1 MRTLED
7 HNLMR
12 TLGLMTLLLATVL
25 ATGIVQADEP
35 ATAPNETGS
44 RSKKPLNVVIIEAD
58 DLNPMALGYMGH
70 RVVKTPHLDRLAD
83 QGTVFK
89 NCIVHGTACAPSR
102 NSLITGS
109 YPHNT
114 GIYMNASSAGLSE
127 NVWTFPAALRRA
139 GVYTALYG
147 KNHFRPFGINPR
159 DSYEKQNQVTRDQLG
174 FDHAF
179 SMGGKVALSARKHPP
194 EKDPYS
200 KYLHDKGIYDK
211 LVAAY
216 ARKNRNGIDIDFPLD
231 DEDYI
236 DSFIINSAIK
246 WLGGQEARK
255 DPFFLWIDLTL
266 PHPPMDVPQKY
277 KDLYKDA
284 DLDPLIPG
292 RKAGLPASLANDMN
306 LSRID
311 STSYRRGYLALITMM
326 DVLVGRLVD
335 HLDKSGLR
343 ENTIV
348 IFLADQGSMTGHHG
362 LYSKKYFYKEV
373 INSPLIISHPKH
385 GKGKV
390 INRCVELLDVSKTM
404 VTLYGCSPEDVAGSH
419 GFDLMPLLKGGSF
432 ERKFAHAEQHG
443 VNMIQ
448 NENFKLVSY
457 EDGDILYD
465 LKKDP
470 DELTNV
476 NSQHAEI
483 ANMLREARDHWLT
496 HSGEVKPSLLKLETG
511 GARKRAGNR

>member
-1 MRTLED
+1 MKPAAFLC
-7 HNLMR
+7 
-12 TLGLMTLLLATVL
+12 VL
-25 ATGIVQADEP
+25 FF
-35 ATAPNETGS
+35 TASLYAAE
-44 RSKKPLNVVIIEAD
+44 RFNVVMVEAD

-70 RVVKTPHLDRLAD
+70 RVVKTPHLDRLAA

-89 NCIVHGTACAPSR
+89 NCIVQGTACAPSR
-102 NSLITGS
+102 NSLISGT

-114 GIYMNASSAGLSE
+114 GIYMNASPAGLPE
-127 NVWTFPAALRRA
+127 NCWTFPAALRRA
-139 GVYTALYG
+139 GIYTALYG
-147 KNHFRPFGINPR
+147 KNHYRPFGINPR
-159 DSYEKQNQVTRDQLG
+159 DSYEKQNQVIRDQLG

-194 EKDPYS
+194 EKDPYA

-216 ARKNRNGIDIDFPLD
+216 TEKRRGIDVDFPLD
-231 DEDYI
+231 DEDYL

-246 WLGGQEARK
+246 WIDAKEARK

-284 DLDPLIPG
+284 DLDPVIPG

-306 LSRID
+306 LSRAD

-326 DVLVGRLVD
+326 DALVGRLVD
-335 HLDKSGLR
+335 HLDESGLR

-348 IFLADQGSMTGHHG
+348 IFIADQGSMTGHHG

-373 INSPLIISHPKH
+373 INSPTIISHPKH
-385 GKGKV
+385 GQGKV
-390 INRCVELLDVSKTM
+390 ITRPVELLDISKTM
-404 VTLYGCSPEDVAGSH
+404 VTLYGCDPKDLAQTH
-419 GFDLMPLLKGGSF
+419 GYDLMPLLKGGAF
-432 ERKFAHAEQHG
+432 ERKYAHAEQHG

-448 NENFKLVSY
+448 NERFKLVTY
-457 EDGDILYD
+457 EDGEILYD
-465 LKKDP
+465 LKNDP
-470 DELTNV
+470 DELTNAIGKHSEV
-476 NSQHAEI
+476 AKT
-483 ANMLREARDHWLT
+483 LRRKRDHWLAN
-496 HSGEVKPSLLKLETG
+496 SGEVKPSEL
-511 GARKRAGNR
+511 RAAKGRPKKK

>member
-1 MRTLED
+1 MKE
-7 HNLMR
+7 
-12 TLGLMTLLLATVL
+12 LLLLVFL
-25 ATGIVQADEP
+25 AASLHAAE
-35 ATAPNETGS
+35 
-44 RSKKPLNVVIIEAD
+44 RFNVVMVEAD

-70 RVVKTPHLDRLAD
+70 RVVKTPNLDRLAAK
-83 QGTVFK
+83 GTVFK
-89 NCIVHGTACAPSR
+89 NCIVQGTSCAPSR
-102 NSLITGS
+102 NSLISGT

-114 GIYMNASSAGLSE
+114 GIYMNASAVGLPK
-127 NVWTFPAALRRA
+127 NCWTFPAALKRA

-147 KNHFRPFGINPR
+147 KNHYRPFGINPR
-159 DSYEKQNQVTRDQLG
+159 DSYEKQNQVIRDQLG

-216 ARKNRNGIDIDFPLD
+216 TTKRRGINIDFPLN
-231 DEDYI
+231 DEDYV

-246 WLGGQEARK
+246 WIDTEEARK

-277 KDLYKDA
+277 KNLYKDA

-292 RKAGLPASLANDMN
+292 RKKGLPASLANNMN
-306 LSRID
+306 VSRTD
-311 STSYRRGYLALITMM
+311 STAYRRGYLALITMM
-326 DVLVGRLVD
+326 DALIGRLVD
-335 HLDKSGLR
+335 HIDKTGLR

-348 IFLADQGSMTGHHG
+348 IFFADQGSMTGHHG

-385 GKGKV
+385 GMGKV
-390 INRCVELLDVSKTM
+390 ITRCVELLDLSKTM
-404 VTLYGCSPEDVAGSH
+404 VTLYGCDPKDLAQTH
-419 GFDLMPLLKGGSF
+419 GYDLMPLLKGGAF
-432 ERKFAHAEQHG
+432 GRKYAHAEQHG

-448 NENFKLVSY
+448 DERFKLVTY
-457 EDGDILYD
+457 KDGEILYD
-465 LKKDP
+465 LINDP
-470 DELTNV
+470 KELTN
-476 NSQHAEI
+476 AI
-483 ANMLREARDHWLT
+483 ARHPDIAKMLREKRDHWLT
-496 HSGEVKPSLLKLETG
+496 HSGEVKPSVLRSEK
-511 GARKRAGNR
+511 RKPKNK

>member
-1 MRTLED
+1 MKPAAFLC
-7 HNLMR
+7 
-12 TLGLMTLLLATVL
+12 VL
-25 ATGIVQADEP
+25 FF
-35 ATAPNETGS
+35 TASLYAAE
-44 RSKKPLNVVIIEAD
+44 RFNVVMVEAD

-70 RVVKTPHLDRLAD
+70 RVVKTPHLDRLAA

-89 NCIVHGTACAPSR
+89 NCIVQGTACAPSR
-102 NSLITGS
+102 NSLISGT

-114 GIYMNASSAGLSE
+114 GIYMNASPAGLPE
-127 NVWTFPAALRRA
+127 NCWTFPAALRRA
-139 GVYTALYG
+139 GIYTALYG
-147 KNHFRPFGINPR
+147 KNHYRPFGINPR
-159 DSYEKQNQVTRDQLG
+159 DSYEKQNQVIRDQLG

-194 EKDPYS
+194 EKDPYA

-216 ARKNRNGIDIDFPLD
+216 TEKRRGIDVDFPLD
-231 DEDYI
+231 DEDYL

-246 WLGGQEARK
+246 WIGAKEARK

-284 DLDPLIPG
+284 DLDPVIPG

-306 LSRID
+306 LSRAD

-326 DVLVGRLVD
+326 DALVGRLVD

-348 IFLADQGSMTGHHG
+348 IFIADQGSMTGHHG

-373 INSPLIISHPKH
+373 INSPTIISHPKH
-385 GKGKV
+385 GQGKV
-390 INRCVELLDVSKTM
+390 ITRPVELLDVSKTM
-404 VTLYGCSPEDVAGSH
+404 VTLYGCDPKDLAQTH
-419 GFDLMPLLKGGSF
+419 GYDLMPLLKGGAF
-432 ERKFAHAEQHG
+432 ERKYAHAEQHG

-448 NENFKLVSY
+448 NERFKLVTY
-457 EDGDILYD
+457 EDGEILYD
-465 LKKDP
+465 LKNDP
-470 DELTNV
+470 DELTNAIGKHSEV
-476 NSQHAEI
+476 AKT
-483 ANMLREARDHWLT
+483 LRRKRDHWLAN
-496 HSGEVKPSLLKLETG
+496 SGEVKPSEL
-511 GARKRAGNR
+511 RAAKGRPKKK

>member
-1 MRTLED
+1 MNPSTFLCI
-7 HNLMR
+7 LFF
-12 TLGLMTLLLATVL
+12 
-25 ATGIVQADEP
+25 
-35 ATAPNETGS
+35 TASLHAAE
-44 RSKKPLNVVIIEAD
+44 RLNVVLVEAD

-70 RVVKTPHLDRLAD
+70 RVVKTPHLDRLAA

-89 NCIVHGTACAPSR
+89 NCIVQGTACAPSR
-102 NSLITGS
+102 NSLISGT

-114 GIYMNASSAGLSE
+114 GIYMNASPAGLPE
-127 NVWTFPAALRRA
+127 NCWTFPAALRRA

-147 KNHFRPFGINPR
+147 KNHYRPFGINPR
-159 DSYEKQNQVTRDQLG
+159 DSYEKQNQVIRDQLG

-194 EKDPYS
+194 EKDPYA

-216 ARKNRNGIDIDFPLD
+216 TEKRRGIDVDFPLD
-231 DEDYI
+231 DEDYL

-246 WLGGQEARK
+246 WIGAKEARI

-284 DLDPLIPG
+284 DLDPVIPG

-306 LSRID
+306 LSRAD

-326 DVLVGRLVD
+326 DALVGRLVD

-348 IFLADQGSMTGHHG
+348 IFIADQGSMTGHHG

-373 INSPLIISHPKH
+373 INSPTIISHPKH
-385 GKGKV
+385 GQGKV
-390 INRCVELLDVSKTM
+390 ITRPVELLDVSKTM
-404 VTLYGCSPEDVAGSH
+404 VTLYGCDPKDLAQTH
-419 GFDLMPLLKGGSF
+419 GYDLMPLLKGGAF
-432 ERKFAHAEQHG
+432 ERKYAHAEQHG

-448 NENFKLVSY
+448 NEHFKLVTY
-457 EDGDILYD
+457 EDGEILYD
-465 LKKDP
+465 LKNDP
-470 DELTNV
+470 DELTNAIGKHPEV
-476 NSQHAEI
+476 AKT
-483 ANMLREARDHWLT
+483 LRRKRDHWLAN
-496 HSGEVKPSLLKLETG
+496 SGEVKPSEL
-511 GARKRAGNR
+511 RAAKGRPKKK

>member
-1 MRTLED
+1 MKPAAFLC
-7 HNLMR
+7 
-12 TLGLMTLLLATVL
+12 VL
-25 ATGIVQADEP
+25 FF
-35 ATAPNETGS
+35 TASLHAAE
-44 RSKKPLNVVIIEAD
+44 RLNVVMVEAD

-70 RVVKTPHLDRLAD
+70 WVVKTPNLDRLAA

-89 NCIVHGTACAPSR
+89 NCIVQGTACAPSR
-102 NSLITGS
+102 NSLISGT

-114 GIYMNASSAGLSE
+114 GIYMNASPAGLPE
-127 NVWTFPAALRRA
+127 NGWTFPAALRRA

-147 KNHFRPFGINPR
+147 KNHYRPFGINPR
-159 DSYEKQNQVTRDQLG
+159 DSYEKQNQVIRDQLG

-194 EKDPYS
+194 EKDPYA

-216 ARKNRNGIDIDFPLD
+216 TEKRRGIDVDFPLD
-231 DEDYI
+231 DEDYL

-246 WLGGQEARK
+246 WIDAKEARK

-284 DLDPLIPG
+284 DLDPVIPG

-306 LSRID
+306 LSRAD

-326 DVLVGRLVD
+326 DALVGRLVD
-335 HLDKSGLR
+335 HLDESGLR

-348 IFLADQGSMTGHHG
+348 IFIADQGSMTGHHG

-373 INSPLIISHPKH
+373 INSPTIISHPKH
-385 GKGKV
+385 GQGKV
-390 INRCVELLDVSKTM
+390 ITRPVELLDISKTM
-404 VTLYGCSPEDVAGSH
+404 VTLYGCDPKDLAQTH
-419 GFDLMPLLKGGSF
+419 GYDLMPLLKGGAF
-432 ERKFAHAEQHG
+432 ERKYAHAEQHG

-448 NENFKLVSY
+448 NERFKLVTY
-457 EDGDILYD
+457 EDGEILYD
-465 LKKDP
+465 LKNDP
-470 DELTNV
+470 DELTNAIGKHPEV
-476 NSQHAEI
+476 AET
-483 ANMLREARDHWLT
+483 LRRKRDHWLAN
-496 HSGEVKPSLLKLETG
+496 SGEVKPSEL
-511 GARKRAGNR
+511 RAAKGRPKKK

>member
-1 MRTLED
+1 MK
-7 HNLMR
+7 
-12 TLGLMTLLLATVL
+12 GLSTIVLVVVLLAT
-25 ATGIVQADEP
+25 AASASEP
-35 ATAPNETGS
+35 AGALKGAGS
-44 RSKKPLNVVIIEAD
+44 PSTKPLNVVMVEAD

-70 RVVKTPHLDRLAD
+70 RVVKTPHLDRLAA

-89 NCIVHGTACAPSR
+89 NCIVQGTACAPSR
-102 NSLITGS
+102 NSLITGT

-114 GIYMNASSAGLSE
+114 GIYMNASAAGLPE
-127 NVWTFPAALRRA
+127 NCWTFPAALRRA

-159 DSYEKQNQVTRDQLG
+159 DSYQEQSQVIRDQLG

-211 LVAAY
+211 LVSAY
-216 ARKNRNGIDIDFPLD
+216 TKNRRGIDIDFPLD
-231 DEDYI
+231 EEDYV
-236 DSFIINSAIK
+236 DSFIISSAIK
-246 WLGGQEARK
+246 WLKAEEVRR

-266 PHPPMDVPQKY
+266 PHPPMDAPQKY

-306 LSRID
+306 VSKTD
-311 STSYRRGYLALITMM
+311 STAYRRGYLALITMM
-326 DVLVGRLVD
+326 DALVGKLVD
-335 HLDKSGLR
+335 HLDESGLR

-390 INRCVELLDVSKTM
+390 INRCVELLDLSKTM
-404 VTLYGCSPEDVAGSH
+404 VTLYGCDSEDVARTH
-419 GFDLMPLLKGGSF
+419 GFDLMPLLAGGSF
-432 ERKFAHAEQHG
+432 EREFAHAEQHG

-448 NENFKLVSY
+448 NEDFKLVSY
-457 EDGDILYD
+457 EDGDILCD
-465 LKKDP
+465 LKNDP

-476 NSQHAEI
+476 ISQHPDI
-483 ANMLREARDHWLT
+483 ARMLREKKEHWLT
-496 HSGEVKPSLLKLETG
+496 HSGEVKPSLLKSETG
-511 GARKRAGNR
+511 SARKRAGAR

>member
-1 MRTLED
+1 MNPSTFLCI
-7 HNLMR
+7 LFF
-12 TLGLMTLLLATVL
+12 
-25 ATGIVQADEP
+25 
-35 ATAPNETGS
+35 TASLHAAE
-44 RSKKPLNVVIIEAD
+44 RLNVVLVEAD

-70 RVVKTPHLDRLAD
+70 RVVKTPHLDRLAA

-89 NCIVHGTACAPSR
+89 NCIVQGTACAPSR
-102 NSLITGS
+102 NSLISGT

-114 GIYMNASSAGLSE
+114 GIYMNASPAGLPE
-127 NVWTFPAALRRA
+127 NCWTFPAALRRA

-147 KNHFRPFGINPR
+147 KNHYRPFGINPR
-159 DSYEKQNQVTRDQLG
+159 DSYEKQNQVIRDQLG

-194 EKDPYS
+194 EKDPYA

-216 ARKNRNGIDIDFPLD
+216 TEKRRGIDVDFPLD
-231 DEDYI
+231 DEDYL

-246 WLGGQEARK
+246 WIGAKEARK

-284 DLDPLIPG
+284 DLDPVIPG

-306 LSRID
+306 LSRAD

-326 DVLVGRLVD
+326 DALVGRLVD

-348 IFLADQGSMTGHHG
+348 IFIADQGSMTGHHG

-373 INSPLIISHPKH
+373 INSPTIISHPKH
-385 GKGKV
+385 GQGKV
-390 INRCVELLDVSKTM
+390 ITRPVELLDVSKTM
-404 VTLYGCSPEDVAGSH
+404 VTLYGCDPKDLAQTH
-419 GFDLMPLLKGGSF
+419 GYDLMPLLKGGAF
-432 ERKFAHAEQHG
+432 ERKYAHAEQHG

-448 NENFKLVSY
+448 NERFKLVTY
-457 EDGDILYD
+457 EDGEILYD
-465 LKKDP
+465 LKNDP
-470 DELTNV
+470 DELTNAIGKHSEV
-476 NSQHAEI
+476 AKT
-483 ANMLREARDHWLT
+483 LRRKRDHWLAN
-496 HSGEVKPSLLKLETG
+496 SGEVKPSEL
-511 GARKRAGNR
+511 RAAKGRPKKK

>member
-1 MRTLED
+1 MKPAAFLC
-7 HNLMR
+7 
-12 TLGLMTLLLATVL
+12 VL
-25 ATGIVQADEP
+25 FF
-35 ATAPNETGS
+35 TASLYAAE
-44 RSKKPLNVVIIEAD
+44 RFNVVMVEAD

-70 RVVKTPHLDRLAD
+70 RVVKTPHLDRLAA

-89 NCIVHGTACAPSR
+89 NCIVQGTACAPSR
-102 NSLITGS
+102 NSLISGT

-114 GIYMNASSAGLSE
+114 GIYMNASPAGLPE
-127 NVWTFPAALRRA
+127 NCWTFPAALRRA
-139 GVYTALYG
+139 GIYTALYG
-147 KNHFRPFGINPR
+147 KNHYRPFGINPR
-159 DSYEKQNQVTRDQLG
+159 DSYEKQNQVIRDQLG

-194 EKDPYS
+194 EKDPYA

-216 ARKNRNGIDIDFPLD
+216 TEKRRGIDVDFPLD
-231 DEDYI
+231 DEDYL

-246 WLGGQEARK
+246 WIDAKEARK

-284 DLDPLIPG
+284 DLDPVIPG

-306 LSRID
+306 LSRTD

-326 DVLVGRLVD
+326 DALVGRLVD
-335 HLDKSGLR
+335 HLDESGLR

-348 IFLADQGSMTGHHG
+348 IFIADQGSMTGHHG

-373 INSPLIISHPKH
+373 INSPTIISHPKH
-385 GKGKV
+385 GQGKV
-390 INRCVELLDVSKTM
+390 ITRPVELLDISKTM
-404 VTLYGCSPEDVAGSH
+404 VTLYGCDPKDLAQTH
-419 GFDLMPLLKGGSF
+419 GYDLMPLLKGGAF
-432 ERKFAHAEQHG
+432 ERKYAHAEQHG

-448 NENFKLVSY
+448 NERFKLVTY
-457 EDGDILYD
+457 EDGEILYD
-465 LKKDP
+465 LKNDP
-470 DELTNV
+470 DELTNAIGKHSEV
-476 NSQHAEI
+476 AKT
-483 ANMLREARDHWLT
+483 LRRKRDHWLAN
-496 HSGEVKPSLLKLETG
+496 SGEVKPSEL
-511 GARKRAGNR
+511 RAAKGRPKKK

>member
-1 MRTLED
+1 MKKSAFLF
-7 HNLMR
+7 
-12 TLGLMTLLLATVL
+12 VL
-25 ATGIVQADEP
+25 FF
-35 ATAPNETGS
+35 TASLHASE
-44 RSKKPLNVVIIEAD
+44 RLNVVIVEAD
-58 DLNPMALGYMGH
+58 DLNPMTLGYMGH
-70 RVVKTPHLDRLAD
+70 RVVKTPNLDRLAA

-89 NCIVHGTACAPSR
+89 NCIVQGTACAPSR
-102 NSLITGS
+102 NSLITGT

-114 GIYMNASSAGLSE
+114 GIYMNASSAGLPE
-127 NVWTFPAALRRA
+127 NCWTFPAALRRA

-147 KNHFRPFGINPR
+147 KNHYRPFGINPR
-159 DSYEKQNQVTRDQLG
+159 DSYEKQNQVIRDQLG

-216 ARKNRNGIDIDFPLD
+216 TRKKRNGVHIDFPLD

-236 DSFIINSAIK
+236 DSFIINSATT
-246 WLGGQEARK
+246 WLKARK
-255 DPFFLWIDLTL
+255 ASKDQDPFFLWIDLTL
-266 PHPPMDVPQKY
+266 PHPPMDAPRKY

-292 RKAGLPASLANDMN
+292 RKTGLPASLANDMN
-306 LSRID
+306 VSRTD
-311 STSYRRGYLALITMM
+311 STAYRRGYLALITMM
-326 DVLVGRLVD
+326 DALVGRLVD

-348 IFLADQGSMTGHHG
+348 IFFADQGSMTGHHG

-385 GKGKV
+385 GRGKV
-390 INRCVELLDVSKTM
+390 INRCVELLDLSKTM
-404 VTLYGCSPEDVAGSH
+404 VTLYGCDSKDIARTH

-432 ERKFAHAEQHG
+432 GRKFAHAEQHE

-448 NENFKLVSY
+448 NERFKLVTY
-457 EDGDILYD
+457 KDGEILYD

-470 DELTNV
+470 EELTN
-476 NSQHAEI
+476 AIARRPEI
-483 ANMLREARDHWLT
+483 AGMLREKRDHWLT
-496 HSGEVKPSLLKLETG
+496 HSGEVKPSVLRPEKG
-511 GARKRAGNR
+511 RPRRKNQ

>member
-1 MRTLED
+1 MKKSVFLS
-7 HNLMR
+7 
-12 TLGLMTLLLATVL
+12 VL
-25 ATGIVQADEP
+25 FC
-35 ATAPNETGS
+35 TASLHASE
-44 RSKKPLNVVIIEAD
+44 RLNVVIVEAD

-70 RVVKTPHLDRLAD
+70 RVVKTPHLDRLAA

-89 NCIVHGTACAPSR
+89 NCIVQGTACAPSR
-102 NSLITGS
+102 NSLITGT

-114 GIYMNASSAGLSE
+114 GIYMNASSAGLAE
-127 NVWTFPAALRRA
+127 NCWTFPAALRRA

-147 KNHFRPFGINPR
+147 KNHYRPFGINPR
-159 DSYEKQNQVTRDQLG
+159 DSYEKQNQVIRDQLG

-200 KYLHDKGIYDK
+200 RYLHDKGIYDK

-216 ARKNRNGIDIDFPLD
+216 SRKKRNGVHIDFPLD
-231 DEDYI
+231 EEDYI

-246 WLGGQEARK
+246 WIDAEEARK

-266 PHPPMDVPQKY
+266 PHPPMDAPRKY

-284 DLDPLIPG
+284 ELDPLIPG
-292 RKAGLPASLANDMN
+292 RKTGLPASLANDMN
-306 LSRID
+306 VSRTD
-311 STSYRRGYLALITMM
+311 STAYRRGYLALITMM
-326 DVLVGRLVD
+326 DALVGRLVD

-348 IFLADQGSMTGHHG
+348 IFFADQGSMTGHHG

-385 GKGKV
+385 GRGKV
-390 INRCVELLDVSKTM
+390 INRCVELLDLSKTM
-404 VTLYGCSPEDVAGSH
+404 VTLYGCDSKDIARTH
-419 GFDLMPLLKGGSF
+419 GFDLIPLLKGGSF
-432 ERKFAHAEQHG
+432 GRKFAHAEQHE

-448 NENFKLVSY
+448 NERFKLVTCK
-457 EDGDILYD
+457 DGEILYD

-470 DELTNV
+470 AELTN
-476 NSQHAEI
+476 AIARRPEI
-483 ANMLREARDHWLT
+483 AGMLREKRDHWLA
-496 HSGEVKPSLLKLETG
+496 HSGEVKPSVLRPEKG
-511 GARKRAGNR
+511 KPRRKNR